1 MSEFKGEVSVKST
14 PVGFDVCF
22 DGETD
27 AHSLGHALSAIILTY
42 LNQVECT
49 HVDCDIDEMVEIIVD
64 GIHCGIE
71 NNFETSSQSGERLH

>member
-14 PVGFDVCF
+14 PAGFDVCF

-27 AHSLGHALSAIILTY
+27 AHSLGHALSAIVCTY
-42 LNQVECT
+42 LNALQ
-49 HVDCDIDEMVEIIVD
+49 DADRDEMVAIIVD

-71 NNFETSSQSGERLH
+71 NNIVASSQSGEVLH

>member
-14 PVGFDVCF
+14 PAGFDVCF

-42 LNQVECT
+42 LNQVENT
-49 HVDCDIDEMVEIIVD
+49 VVDCDLDERLEIIVE

-71 NNFETSSQSGERLH
+71 NDLEAGSESGESLH